1 MLEKFAHD
9 DRIEA
14 ENAER
19 RRQKM
24 DEHKAE
30 VERLKQIKEEMY
42 LAQREHEAQQQRMA
56 SDRQQYVDAIVEE
69 ERKRLLREKAAALKD
84 FLPKGVLKRLEDL
97 ELLQGGGG
105 GGN

>member
-1 MLEKFAHD
+1 ML
-9 DRIEA
+9 A
-14 ENAER
+14 ET
-19 RRQKM
+19 
-24 DEHKAE
+24 
-30 VERLKQIKEEMY
+30 
-42 LAQREHEAQQQRMA
+42 QRMA